1 MSAKTEKKAR
11 RQMAT
16 SGNGARDEAP
26 PAKVERTKAPPTT
39 IFCDELTIEIGGE
52 KYHPHAGEL
61 VRLSGG
67 ASVADIKMAVDL
79 QKFKDI
85 DMSTDEGKARMED
98 VKVGLVGMV
107 GSLAQRLQSW
117 TWTDDAGRPY
127 GEPTREILEGL
138 RFEELIWILTASLKT
153 ARSDAERLKGSA
165 PSTTS

>member
-11 RQMAT
+11 V
-16 SGNGARDEAP
+16 SDNGARDEQP
-26 PAKVERTKAPPTT
+26 PAKIERTKAPPTT
-39 IFCDELTIEIGGE
+39 IFCDELTIEVDGE

-61 VRLSGG
+61 IRLSGG

-85 DMSTDEGKARMED
+85 DMSTDEGLARMED
-98 VKVGLVGMV
+98 VKAGLMGMV
-107 GSLAQRLQSW
+107 GSLGQRLQSW
-117 TWTDDAGRPY
+117 TWTDDAGRLY

-138 RFEELIWILTASLKT
+138 RFEELMWILTASLKT
-153 ARSDAERLKGSA
+153 ARTDAERLKGSA